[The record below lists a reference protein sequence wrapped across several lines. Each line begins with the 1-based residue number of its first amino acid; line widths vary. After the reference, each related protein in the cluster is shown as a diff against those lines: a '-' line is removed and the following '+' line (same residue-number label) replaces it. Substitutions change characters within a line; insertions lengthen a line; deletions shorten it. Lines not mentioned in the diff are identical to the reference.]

1 MAAEGRGV
9 HGWQGAALAAHA
21 PASIARSVR
30 NRYASDVFYLF
41 ACGTP
46 EPVLRAVEPTPAA
59 EAVAERRQE
68 AELRA
73 TPEVIDV
80 RYVKPEGVYV
90 DVRYL
95 AGRQWRS
102 VRAEVEEQ
110 LGAVVEEREGAGGGQ
125 EVLLER
131 GTIRLHDERIQMVE
145 VPLPEP
151 MRRSDAMAV
160 LGLPPPTREYQAF
173 SMEFRLLNQW
183 GFRRIRFIRVEP
195 GSEDIAKVQAWKFTA
210 D

>member
-1 MAAEGRGV
+1 
-9 HGWQGAALAAHA
+9 
-21 PASIARSVR
+21 
-30 NRYASDVFYLF
+30 
-41 ACGTP
+41 
-46 EPVLRAVEPTPAA
+46 
-59 EAVAERRQE
+59 
-68 AELRA
+68 
-73 TPEVIDV
+73 
-80 RYVKPEGVYV
+80 
-90 DVRYL
+90 
-95 AGRQWRS
+95 
-102 VRAEVEEQ
+102 
-110 LGAVVEEREGAGGGQ
+110 
-125 EVLLER
+125 
-131 GTIRLHDERIQMVE
+131 MVE